1 MNLFQ
6 ATFVKKIL
14 ILIFLFHVFLF
25 QKIYAKEKKVI
36 LKLATLAPISSIWG
50 VLIKDIRK
58 DVYLKTQKT
67 DQKVILKAY
76 YGGVQGDEV
85 EMGKKILYGQLDG
98 GFFTGNGLGAIC
110 KEARILDLPLNFKS
124 FKEAKYVYK
133 GIQADI
139 NAYFKKKGF
148 FLLGIAPMG
157 YAYFFSKKN
166 IQTFEDI
173 RRSKMWIWK
182 GDKLVYEAMKI
193 MKIPSVS
200 VGFNEVKIALQT
212 GLINGV
218 YATPTALI
226 SLQWY
231 QEISYMLD
239 QPLAIVSSGV
249 VFDLKSW
256 KKLSSKN
263 QNFLSS
269 IIAKRLEEMAYKSLK
284 SDEISLKELK
294 KKGMK
299 INPSKQPKQTVIDF
313 TLKLKEN
320 LKGKIFSKEL
330 LFKVNQLLKE
340 FR

>member
-6 ATFVKKIL
+6 EKFFKKIL
-14 ILIFLFHVFLF
+14 ILIFLFHIFFF
-25 QKIYAKEKKVI
+25 QQMNAKEKKVI

-50 VLIKDIRK
+50 KLIKDIRK
-58 DVYLKTQKT
+58 ETYLKTQKT
-67 DQKVILKAY
+67 DQLVILKAY

-110 KEARILDLPLNFKS
+110 KQSRILDLPLNFNS
-124 FKEAKYVYK
+124 FKEAKYVYQ
-133 GIQADI
+133 GIHGDL

-148 FLLGIAPMG
+148 FLVGIAPMG

-166 IQTFEDI
+166 IQTFESI

-193 MKIPSVS
+193 MKIPTVS
-200 VGFNEVKIALQT
+200 VGFNEVKMALQT

-218 YATPTALI
+218 YATPTALV

-231 QEISYMLD
+231 QDINYMLD
-239 QPLAIVSSGV
+239 QPLSIVSSGV

-256 KKLSSKN
+256 KKLSSEN
-263 QNFLSS
+263 QKLLSI
-269 IIAKRLEEMAYKSLK
+269 IIAKRLEEMAYKSFK

-294 KKGMK
+294 KTGIK
-299 INPSKQPKQTVIDF
+299 INPSKQSKQAIKDF
-313 TLKLKEN
+313 ALKLKEK
-320 LKGKIFSKEL
+320 LKGKIFSKSL
-330 LFKVNQLLKE
+330 LLKINQLLKE